1 MKKMSIALE
10 REIMQVVKSDYSGL
24 LKVEYHSKNGVFKQ
38 AIKLDRNDCSPVLFM
53 DNMPDLFPEMFACAR
68 PDAGKIVS
76 AVYDMMRISVESV
89 EAFKNAGG
97 FEGIDDAYILENVF
111 PALLPEKAAVDVFIP
126 FMDMKIVFKVR
137 LKEHP
142 DATFTVNK
150 TMMNGLT
157 EAELFLASLKNVSKL
172 SAPCLLRMPEIVSIL
187 PDGEMKVLTNTEKF
201 YGAAAIIYGMD
212 KIRDLAEKEGSDIV
226 IIPSSVHECILLPY
240 DESMPF
246 ELLNAMV
253 NEVNTSEVKEEE
265 ILSDH
270 VYMYD
275 RKADRIITDTIYQE
289 KMDIKNRKSA

>member
-10 REIMQVVKSDYSGL
+10 REIVQVIKSNYSGL
-24 LKVEYHSKNGVFKQ
+24 LKVEFHSKNGVFKQ

-53 DNMPDLFPEMFACAR
+53 DNIPDLFPEMFACAR

-76 AVYDMMRISVESV
+76 AVYDMMKTSVKSVEV
-89 EAFKNAGG
+89 FKNAGG
-97 FEGIDDAYILENVF
+97 FDGIDDTYILENVF
-111 PALLPEKAAVDVFIP
+111 PALLPEKAAIDVFIP
-126 FMDMKIVFKVR
+126 FLDMKIAFKVR

-157 EAELFLASLKNVSKL
+157 EAELFLASLENVSRL

-187 PDGEMKVLTNTEKF
+187 PDCEMKVLTNTEKF
-201 YGAAAIIYGMD
+201 YGAAAIIYGKD

-226 IIPSSVHECILLPY
+226 IIPSSVHECLLLPY
-240 DESMPF
+240 DKSMPF

-253 NEVNTSEVKEEE
+253 NEVNASEVKEEE

-270 VYMYD
+270 IYMYH
-275 RKADRIITDTIYQE
+275 RQTDRIVTDAEYQ
-289 KMDIKNRKSA
+289 KKIDKI

>member
-24 LKVEYHSKNGVFKQ
+24 LKIEYHSKNGVIKQ

-53 DNMPDLFPEMFACAR
+53 DNIPDLFPEMFACAR

-76 AVYDMMRISVESV
+76 AVYDMMRISLESV

-97 FEGIDDAYILENVF
+97 FEGIDDAYILENDF

-157 EAELFLASLKNVSKL
+157 EAELFLASLENVSKL

-201 YGAAAIIYGMD
+201 YGAAAIIYGKD
-212 KIRDLAEKEGSDIV
+212 KIRGLAEKEGNDIV
-226 IIPSSVHECILLPY
+226 IIPSSVHECILFPY

-275 RKADRIITDTIYQE
+275 RQTDRIVTDAEYQ
-289 KMDIKNRKSA
+289 KKIGKI

>member
-24 LKVEYHSKNGVFKQ
+24 LKIEYHSKNGVFKQ
-38 AIKLDRNDCSPVLFM
+38 AIKLDRNDCSLAFFM
-53 DNMPDLFPEMFACAR
+53 DNIPDLFPEMFACVR

-76 AVYDMMRISVESV
+76 AIYDMMRISVESV

-97 FEGIDDAYILENVF
+97 FKCIDDAYILENVF

-142 DATFTVNK
+142 DVTFTVNK
-150 TMMNGLT
+150 TTMGGLT
-157 EAELFLASLKNVSKL
+157 ETELFLASLENISRL

-201 YGAAAIIYGMD
+201 YGAAAIIYGQD
-212 KIRDLAEKEGSDIV
+212 KIRGLAEKEGNDIV
-226 IIPSSVHECILLPY
+226 IIPSSVHECILFPY

-275 RKADRIITDTIYQE
+275 RQTDRIVTDAEYQ
-289 KMDIKNRKSA
+289 KKIGKI

>member
-38 AIKLDRNDCSPVLFM
+38 AIKLDRNDCSPALFI
-53 DNMPDLFPEMFACAR
+53 DNIPDLFPEMFTCAR
-68 PDAGKIVS
+68 ADAGKIVS
-76 AVYDMMRISVESV
+76 VVYDMMKI
-89 EAFKNAGG
+89 FD
-97 FEGIDDAYILENVF
+97 GIDDTYILENVF
-111 PALLPEKAAVDVFIP
+111 PALLPEKTAIDVFIP
-126 FMDMKIVFKVR
+126 FLDMKIAFKVR
-137 LKEHP
+137 MKEHP

-157 EAELFLASLKNVSKL
+157 EAELFLASLENVSRL
-172 SAPCLLRMPEIVSIL
+172 SAPCLLRMPGIVSIL

-201 YGAAAIIYGMD
+201 YGAAAIIYGKD

-246 ELLNAMV
+246 EFLNAMV
-253 NEVNTSEVKEEE
+253 NEVNASEVKEEE

-275 RKADRIITDTIYQE
+275 RQTDRIVTDAEYQ
-289 KMDIKNRKSA
+289 KKIGKI